1 MNAMSCATLARRNIV
16 YGGAKQLLKGVILHL
31 FHFLSRNTCIA
42 EPRELGGMRLVK
54 CQIWEAGK
62 EIE

>member
-1 MNAMSCATLARRNIV
+1 MNAMSSTTLARRNIV
-16 YGGAKQLLKGVILHL
+16 YGGAKQLLKGVILRL

-42 EPRELGGMRLVK
+42 EPRELGGMGLVK